1 MSNFCWR
8 CDLRQF
14 DLKKGVQLVDL
25 QPIGPELAVKWA
37 DGAEHFISLEALRK
51 ACPCANCAGEMDV
64 MGNMAKGPPPN
75 YTTES
80 FQVRRLNPV
89 GGYAVQIVWQ
99 DNHDAGLYSLESL
112 REIGDQSAG

>member
-1 MSNFCWR
+1 
-8 CDLRQF
+8 
-14 DLKKGVQLVDL
+14 
-25 QPIGPELAVKWA
+25 
-37 DGAEHFISLEALRK
+37 
-51 ACPCANCAGEMDV
+51 
-64 MGNMAKGPPPN
+64 MGNVAKGPPPK

-112 REIGDQSAG
+112 REIGDQSESAG